1 MIAQPTRLSLALL
14 LLSSMPAGLAHSS
27 SASHCGRAFPG
38 HHAGEPPMRY
48 APDRP
53 FDLLHT
59 ALDLRIDLKGGTIE
73 GTSAITAA
81 ALGDDLGGIELHAVD
96 LEIEGVRWVS
106 TPGDEGEALRF
117 DYSGEVVA
125 IDFPAAIGSGD
136 EFTVA
141 VDYRGAPRR
150 GLYFVGPEAYSP
162 DRPYEVWS
170 QGEDEDSRYW
180 FPSWDYPNDRGTS
193 SAAFTVDRRYTV
205 VGNGRLLGV
214 DDRSEG
220 TRTWRWSEAHPH
232 VTYLTSVVVAE
243 MDEMHDTWRDISVDY
258 YVPKGLGERIPRN
271 FGTTPEMMT
280 ALSDYLDLPYPY
292 EKYAQVAVN
301 EYMYG
306 GMENISATT
315 LDVHALRDAVAYDE
329 GRIDG
334 LVAHELAHQ
343 WFGDMITCRDW
354 SHIWLNEGF
363 ATYGEV
369 LSREALEDWGEAT
382 ISSLDDLGGYLDSGT
397 LRPIVDR
404 RYQIPMDVF
413 DEHSYAKGSRV
424 LHLLRFELGETLF
437 QRALRHYAR
446 TRAWQN
452 VTTQDLIDAIEES
465 TGRSVERFFDQWVRS
480 PGHPELEV
488 SWSWDDALS
497 LARVSVRQVQDTEE
511 GVPVFHTSF
520 EVAVLGDGG
529 TISIH
534 RGRLEGRE
542 KELAIPLEHR
552 PASVVFDPDGWLLAK
567 ISEDVPAG
575 ELAERLGLLTARA
588 LEGEYAYPVARIRTV
603 RALGEQG
610 DRAAAVGSLRTALD
624 TDPRHRVRSAAAGAL
639 GAVGGDQALA
649 ALRGGV
655 EDRDPRVR
663 KAVAEGL
670 GHFAGVAAAED
681 ALKGIAKRDAGYG
694 PRAAAIRGVVSIGS
708 TEAAGACRRGLG
720 APSFQEEIR
729 RASLDGLV
737 EIGEGAEAVKAAR
750 RFLKQEPSSW
760 VRSHSATILG
770 RHAAG
775 LDERTRRPERR
786 ELRLE
791 LQDLTHDANYH
802 VRESAVEAL
811 GELGDS
817 DAIATLR
824 QVAASDPDVRM
835 ERVAEDAIAEIL
847 GRSADRAD
855 GPFELGRRLVKLEK
869 AYDELDERID
879 RLDGLLEALRG
890 ERPDSS

>member
-1 MIAQPTRLSLALL
+1 MIAHPTRHFLAPLL
-14 LLSSMPAGLAHSS
+14 LPMMLGGLAHAS
-27 SASHCGRAFPG
+27 SAAHCGRAFPV

-59 ALDLRIDLKGGTIE
+59 ALELRIDPEGGTIE
-73 GTSAITAA
+73 GTSAITAS

-96 LEIEGVRWVS
+96 LEIERVRLVG
-106 TPGDEGEALRF
+106 TPGDEGQALRF
-117 DYSGEVVA
+117 DYSGEVLA
-125 IDFPAAIGSGD
+125 IDFPAAIGSG
-136 EFTVA
+136 EKFTVT

-150 GLYFVGPEAYSP
+150 GLYFVGPETHAP

-205 VGNGRLLGV
+205 VGNGRLVGV
-214 DDRSEG
+214 DERSDG
-220 TRTWRWSEAHPH
+220 TRTWRWSETHPH

-271 FGTTPEMMT
+271 LGATPAMMT
-280 ALSDYLDLPYPY
+280 ALSEYLDFPYPY
-292 EKYAQVAVN
+292 DKYAQVAVN

-306 GMENISATT
+306 GMENIGATT
-315 LDVHALRDAVAYDE
+315 LNANALRDAVAYDE

-369 LSREALEDWGEAT
+369 LSKEALDDWGEAT
-382 ISSLDDLGGYLDSGT
+382 ISSLDDLDGYLDSGV

-424 LHLLRFELGETLF
+424 LHQLRFELGEALF
-437 QRALRHYAR
+437 QRALRHYSHS
-446 TRAWQN
+446 RAWQN

-465 TGRSVERFFDQWVRS
+465 TGRSMERFFDQWVRS
-480 PGHPELEV
+480 PGHLELEV

-497 LARVSVRQVQDTEE
+497 LARVSVRQEQDTEE
-511 GVPVFHTSF
+511 GVPIFHTSF
-520 EVAVLGDGG
+520 EVAVLDDEGAF
-529 TISIH
+529 SMH

-542 KELAIPLEHR
+542 KELAIPLGAR
-552 PASVVFDPDGWLLAK
+552 PASVVFDPDGWLLAS
-567 ISEDVPAG
+567 ISEDLPAG
-575 ELAERLGLLTARA
+575 ELAERLELLTRRA
-588 LEGEYAYPVARIRTV
+588 SGGEYAYPVARIRTA

-610 DRAAAVGSLRTALD
+610 DRAAVVESLREALEG
-624 TDPRHRVRSAAAGAL
+624 DPRDRVRSAAGRAL
-639 GAVGGDQALA
+639 GAIGGDRAVA
-649 ALRGGV
+649 ALVGGV

-670 GHFAGVAAAED
+670 GHFVGEAEAEE
-681 ALKGIAKRDAGYG
+681 ALARIAERDPGYG
-694 PRAAAIRGVVSIGS
+694 PRAAAIRALVSIGS
-708 TEAAGACRRGLG
+708 TKAARACRLGLG

-729 RASLDGLV
+729 RASLDGLID
-737 EIGEGAEAVKAAR
+737 IGEGAKAVKAAR
-750 RFLKQEPSSW
+750 RFLKREPSSW
-760 VRSHSATILG
+760 VRSHSAAILG

-775 LDERTRRPERR
+775 LDERTEGPARR
-786 ELRLE
+786 ELRLD
-791 LQDLTHDANYH
+791 LQGLTHDANYH

-811 GELGDS
+811 GELGDG

-835 ERVAEDAIAEIL
+835 EQVAEDAIAEIL
-847 GRSADRAD
+847 GRSADRDD
-855 GPFELGRRLVKLEK
+855 GPFELGRRLGELEK
-869 AYDELDERID
+869 ANEELEERID
-879 RLDGLLEALRG
+879 RLDGLLEVLRG
-890 ERPDSS
+890 EAAD